1 MSLGPRSIRSLPL
14 GEKNPNHSSFFWH
27 LVQRWRE
34 AGVEVELLKAQGS
47 TSGKKQK
54 NFLPARCRRH
64 LCVVEVTEHW
74 SWLHRSSWMLTG
86 LLWAFW
92 LFKVWF
98 LWLASKH
105 ALDLDVNFIS
115 SLGEGSWIV
124 QSVGCQLGVTTRDC
138 WKEKFWKES
147 AKWSL
152 CFRESFKLGPFW
164 IRWSSQMI
172 MRYER
177 CQDLFSSDLTPLKT
191 RSHRPL
197 RNEAHFYIGL
207 TLFKTLRPSGPP
219 K

>member
-1 MSLGPRSIRSLPL
+1 M
-14 GEKNPNHSSFFWH
+14 
-27 LVQRWRE
+27 
-34 AGVEVELLKAQGS
+34 
-47 TSGKKQK
+47 
-54 NFLPARCRRH
+54 
-64 LCVVEVTEHW
+64 EHW

-124 QSVGCQLGVTTRDC
+124 QSVGCQLAVTTRDC
-138 WKEKFWKES
+138 WKEKFRKES

-164 IRWSSQMI
+164 IRWSSRMI
-172 MRYER
+172 MHYER

-197 RNEAHFYIGL
+197 MKHTSTLDSPCSKLWGLVGLLNNSQKVYSSGRYI
-207 TLFKTLRPSGPP
+207 
-219 K
+219 